1 MLKDGQDRQGLTSK
15 RRIIFKIVIE
25 HDCQFN
31 ALHLGSLENFS
42 SSLAYD

>member
-25 HDCQFN
+25 HD
-31 ALHLGSLENFS
+31 LTRLGSLENFS